1 MPDAKQSTHG
11 RFEIST
17 PRTADGSS
25 VDRLRSKVEAARAAE
40 IGETSE
46 EEEPMALATLPLD
59 IVNII
64 GQLLCPPSPLDVGAC
79 HLASCCHALRKVLR
93 PTTVDHV
100 KELRRV
106 HQWCKKQVRKIDLLA
121 DNSSRD
127 ICNWQNLRE
136 PDGGAMASVITW
148 GLCSKTWNLL
158 MSSTRL
164 GDAGCAKLA
173 PAFAVMGAMPAL
185 HSLSLAS
192 MGIGDAGVLVLTD
205 AWNAGALRHL
215 FFLDFAENPFGD
227 KGSLALVKCFCSGGL
242 DGLNDLHL
250 TNPRFTDVFGD
261 AMAAALADGALP
273 KLRRLIMRYFR
284 DVTASAETSAR
295 LASACRDRKIMLIDC
310 M

>member
-1 MPDAKQSTHG
+1 MH
-11 RFEIST
+11 
-17 PRTADGSS
+17 
-25 VDRLRSKVEAARAAE
+25 
-40 IGETSE
+40 
-46 EEEPMALATLPLD
+46 
-59 IVNII
+59 
-64 GQLLCPPSPLDVGAC
+64 C
-79 HLASCCHALRKVLR
+79 
-93 PTTVDHV
+93 
-100 KELRRV
+100 
-106 HQWCKKQVRKIDLLA
+106 
-121 DNSSRD
+121 
-127 ICNWQNLRE
+127 
-136 PDGGAMASVITW
+136 
-148 GLCSKTWNLL
+148 
-158 MSSTRL
+158 
-164 GDAGCAKLA
+164 
-173 PAFAVMGAMPAL
+173 
-185 HSLSLAS
+185 
-192 MGIGDAGVLVLTD
+192 VLVLTD